1 VLTGSG
7 LAMVMQALASAPIS
21 ADWFGIGATSAVA
34 ALVVLL
40 TTAASLPLLWRLTR
54 PGGLRSE

>member
-1 VLTGSG
+1 MIL
-7 LAMVMQALASAPIS
+7 QAAAGASIRL
-21 ADWFGIGATSAVA
+21 DWIGIGATSGAA

-40 TTAASLPLLWRLTR
+40 TTMASLPLLWRLTK